1 MPLPRTLL
9 SRLHHDLQ
17 ELLDSPYPGVDVF
30 FDDANIQRLCLVL
43 TPPSGPWKGLAL
55 HFDVELPN
63 HWPSSPPMIY
73 SSVAGI
79 KHPNLNGNW
88 ICCDLLK
95 EQDELERGYTGGYT
109 PALTLRGLFLQFLTF
124 FSSTKVEQSDGR
136 TVEIGDY
143 LLVRYELDAMSS
155 DQLHQLW
162 SSSPSPEVVV
172 RGMNGHVADPRLPR
186 ETSNHRVKE
195 VNVPLRRIETVNPRW
210 HSTYHLISQW
220 RCKRCPYGSEALPI
234 YRTPGH
240 KRDDEA
246 ASPRSFSP
254 APLPCH
260 VGNLNDDVLLE
271 LSRHL
276 PSESLVS
283 FSTAYPRFRRLV
295 TSSHVLLERELRC
308 FFLRNP
314 LRTSVLGIGIALEP
328 DSRTLSSDFD
338 WLSKEAFDTY
348 NVRLSVQ
355 KREFQYFLPL
365 AFNRHHFERVEQ
377 DIWAH
382 LATLDAAVRDAQKR
396 RGERNGEVSTRRT
409 APPEHPHQTVGVI
422 FKLMNNIVVALM
434 QACDDVIE
442 NTRPL
447 DQSSPKTLLHAS
459 EKAVTAYGHL
469 FHLLLCLSRTT
480 PCILHEALDRLHRFI
495 QVPTSRFKA
504 EVPDL
509 GELIILI
516 TLVLAYPP
524 TGSNPVTW
532 ATINGP
538 FLEEAIVRNVRWV
551 LKAQPVLEAMETG
564 PSDFR
569 LQQTFI
575 ESKVS
580 LRLIMFQR
588 AFLDIFVNTYAS
600 NLGRLDDNYGFPEP
614 DIPGRMVEEIKAI
627 YKVDTWMGFFHRVQY
642 ARGLAFGKEAFSEM
656 LRAAVRTSAQ
666 RKYHVAKRPREM
678 HLLWRDREVL
688 ERKWARRRS

>member
-1 MPLPRTLL
+1 MPLPRALL
-9 SRLHHDLQ
+9 SRLYHDLQ
-17 ELLDSPYPGVDVF
+17 ELLESPYPGVNVF
-30 FDDANIQRLCLVL
+30 FDDANLQRLCLVL
-43 TPPSGPWKGLAL
+43 TPPSGPWKDLAL

-79 KHPNLNGNW
+79 KHPNLSGNW

-136 TVEIGDY
+136 IVEIGDY
-143 LLVRYELDAMSS
+143 LLVRYELDSLDQ

-162 SSSPSPEVVV
+162 QSTSSPEVVI
-172 RGMNGHVADPRLPR
+172 NGKTADTRLPR
-186 ETSNHRVKE
+186 EATTGQRIKHVK
-195 VNVPLRRIETVNPRW
+195 VPLRRIESVNPTW
-210 HSTYHLISQW
+210 HSTFQLISQW
-220 RCKRCPYGSEALPI
+220 RCKRCPYGSDAHPVC
-234 YRTPGH
+234 R
-240 KRDDEA
+240 
-246 ASPRSFSP
+246 ASADKTFRGATLAPSSNPSSP
-254 APLPCH
+254 PCLL
-260 VGNLNDDVLLE
+260 GNLNDDVLLE

-314 LRTSVLGIGIALEP
+314 LRTSTLGIGIALEP
-328 DSRTLSSDFD
+328 NARQLSSDFD
-338 WLSKEAFDTY
+338 WLSREAFDTY
-348 NVRLSVQ
+348 SVRLSIQ

-365 AFNRHHFERVEQ
+365 AFNRRHFERVEH
-377 DIWAH
+377 DIWDH
-382 LATLDAAVRDAQKR
+382 LATLDVAVRECEKQRNKR
-396 RGERNGEVSTRRT
+396 TKEVSSRRT
-409 APPEHPHQTVGVI
+409 LPPEHPHQTVGVV
-422 FKLMNNIVVALM
+422 FKLMNNIVVSLM
-434 QACDDVIE
+434 KACDDVIE
-442 NTRPL
+442 NSPTN
-447 DQSSPKTLLHAS
+447 QSSSKTLLHAS

-480 PCILHEALDRLHRFI
+480 PLILQEALHRLHRFI
-495 QVPTSRFKA
+495 QVPKSRVKA

-524 TGSNPVTW
+524 TASNPVTW

-551 LKAQPVLEAMETG
+551 LQAHPVLEAMETG
-564 PSDFR
+564 ASDYR
-569 LQQTFI
+569 LHQTFI

-600 NLGRLDDNYGFPEP
+600 NLSRLDDNYGFPEP
-614 DIPGRMVEEIKAI
+614 GIPGRMVEEIKAI
-627 YKVDTWMGFFHRVQY
+627 YKVDTWTGFFHRVQY
-642 ARGLAFGKEAFSEM
+642 ARGLAFGKEAFSEL
-656 LRAAVRTSAQ
+656 LRAAIRTSAQ
-666 RKYHVAKRPREM
+666 RKYHSPKRPLEM
-678 HLLWRDREVL
+678 HLLWKKRESL
-688 ERKWARRRS
+688 ERQWTRRHP